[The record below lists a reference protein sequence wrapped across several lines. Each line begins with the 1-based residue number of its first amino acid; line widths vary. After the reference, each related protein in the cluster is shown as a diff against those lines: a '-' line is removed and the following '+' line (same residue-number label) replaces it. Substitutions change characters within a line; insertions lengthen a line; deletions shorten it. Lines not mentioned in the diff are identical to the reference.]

1 MRLLVDTDIFCKL
14 SVAGLFDEAV
24 LALGVDRSECGRLP
38 ALPYMLRRGRLR
50 SRYGDAVSD
59 ALIPLADAVP
69 SMPAANAEW
78 LDKFAGIPEI
88 DPGEAQLFALAAQG
102 QLIAASGDK
111 RALRAIKDIPEV
123 CDALAGRLVVLEAV
137 LIRLC
142 DEHGVSAIRARIDPI
157 RAVDT
162 VIQVC
167 FSSGSPD
174 PVSGL
179 LSYYDSLTRE
189 LAPLELWKPRSE
201 AT

>member
-1 MRLLVDTDIFCKL
+1 M
-14 SVAGLFDEAV
+14 AY
-24 LALGVDRSECGRLP
+24 
-38 ALPYMLRRGRLR
+38 ALPTM
-50 SRYGDAVSD
+50 
-59 ALIPLADAVP
+59 P
-69 SMPAANAEW
+69 SANAEW
-78 LDKFAGIPEI
+78 LDKLAGIPDI

-123 CDALAGRLVVLEAV
+123 RDALAGRLVVLEAM

-142 DEHGVSAIRARIDPI
+142 DEHGVSAIQARIDPI
-157 RAVDT
+157 GTVDT

-167 FSSGSPD
+167 FSSGSAD